1 MNQPQMNPRYTLKVI
16 VETEK
21 GMNDT
26 EFDFSVPTSQPMPLP
41 GDEIEIPTQVA
52 EEKQLGKNHFR
63 VKRRRFILDALPIGI
78 TGMIYL
84 VVE

>member
-16 VETEK
+16 VETEN
-21 GMNDT
+21 GMNDIG
-26 EFDFSVPTSQPMPLP
+26 FDFSVPTSQPMPLP
-41 GDEIEIPTQVA
+41 GDEIQIPTQVA
-52 EEKQLGKNHFR
+52 EEKKLGKDHFK